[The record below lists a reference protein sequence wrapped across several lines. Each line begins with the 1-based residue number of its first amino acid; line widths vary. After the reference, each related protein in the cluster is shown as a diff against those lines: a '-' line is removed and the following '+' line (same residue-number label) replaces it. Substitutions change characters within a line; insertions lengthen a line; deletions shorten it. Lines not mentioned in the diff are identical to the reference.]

1 MSKPNK
7 KRPIT
12 PLEFVLIILS
22 LGLAVLV
29 GLQMI
34 LGRLVTRP
42 TAPVAAQII
51 PTITETL
58 EVTATST
65 ASPTATPTPWPT
77 LRVPPTWTPTH
88 TWTPR
93 PTRTSTPTE
102 TPTPTK
108 TPTPTATSKP
118 PLPGLRPTVT
128 LVAMEF
134 ISGTEFL
141 GWLAGAP
148 TPVPMLDLPRQTINI
163 ALLGSDRRPDTP
175 GWRTDV
181 IIVVSINPEIPSVN
195 LFSIPR
201 DTWVYIPNWRYTRIN
216 LADSHGEAVNFP
228 GGGPGLVAQTLQ
240 YNFGIPV
247 QYYARVDFDG
257 FKKLIDTVGGVDITA
272 DCPLYDI
279 FPDNPPNVTDIGFTE
294 ITGTIDI
301 PVAGIY
307 HLDGKHALWYA
318 RSRKT
323 TSDFDRSRRQQRVLR
338 GLWGE
343 VQAQGLIGQLPNLW
357 GELLNTVQTDLNLN
371 DVLYLAGLG
380 PQLDRARIKNS
391 FLDGQNA
398 HRFTSVEGAAVFYFN
413 YEEISQTLKSAFEPQ
428 NFNRAGQPSAVV
440 EVLNGTGNANWDA
453 VATDRLNWSGYAV
466 SRYGAAERANYTTTI
481 IYDLRAT
488 PKGSR
493 LAELGRL
500 FRVSGANLVS
510 APDPAADAE
519 YRIIVGADWDPCQRS
534 SVGVYPTR
542 VPTPTATA
550 TPQ

>member
-1 MSKPNK
+1 MSKPK
-7 KRPIT
+7 SKRPIS
-12 PLEFVLIILS
+12 PLEFVLIT
-22 LGLAVLV
+22 LGLGLTVLV
-29 GLQMI
+29 GLQLL
-34 LGRLVTRP
+34 LGRLVNHP
-42 TAPVAAQII
+42 TVPVAAQII
-51 PTITETL
+51 PTITDTVEA
-58 EVTATST
+58 TATARVPPTDTST
-65 ASPTATPTPWPT
+65 PRPT
-77 LRVPPTWTPTH
+77 LNVPPTWTATA
-88 TWTPR
+88 TWTAT

-102 TPTPTK
+102 

-128 LVAMEF
+128 LSPTEL

-141 GWLAGAP
+141 GGPAGPP
-148 TPVPMLDLPRQTINI
+148 TPVPILDLPPQTINI
-163 ALLGSDRRPDTP
+163 VLLGSDKRPDSS

-181 IIVVSINPEIPSVN
+181 IIVASINPQIPSVN

-216 LADSHGEAVNFP
+216 LADSHGEATKFP
-228 GGGPGLVAQTLQ
+228 GGGPGLVAETLQ

-257 FKKLIDTVGGVDITA
+257 FKKLIDSVGGVDITA

-279 FPDNPPNVTDIGFTE
+279 FPDNPAGVTDIGFTE

-338 GLWGE
+338 GIWNG
-343 VQAQGLIGQLPNLW
+343 VQTQGIIGQLPNLW

-380 PQLDRARIKNS
+380 TQIDRARIKNS

-398 HRFTSVEGAAVFYFN
+398 HRFTSVEGASVFYFT
-413 YEEISQTLKSAFEPQ
+413 YEEISATLKSAFEPQ
-428 NFNRAGQPSAVV
+428 NVNRAGQPAAMV

-453 VATDRLNWSGYAV
+453 VAADRLNWYGYAV
-466 SRYGAAERANYTTTI
+466 SNYAAADRTDYATTV
-481 IYDLRAT
+481 IYDLRST

-493 LAELGRL
+493 LNELGRL
-500 FRVSGANLVS
+500 FRVAGPNLVS
-510 APDPAADAE
+510 APDPTVAAE
-519 YRIIVGADWDPCQRS
+519 YRIILGADWDPCQRAS
-534 SVGVYPTR
+534 LGVYPTR
-542 VPTPTATA
+542 TPTPTAT
-550 TPQ
+550 PQ